1 MSSHINTD
9 FQMPKS
15 VTLQTRM
22 KCSRIKIYNTTV
34 KLYSQV
40 SNISDIYKAKI
51 FQYFFC
57 SRLLVSII
65 QTGGGKGGFPLK
77 SRPASLASTN
87 LLFLVIVNLLIQKK
101 IYENCPKVIKGYV
114 LFMTI
119 AYIT

>member
-40 SNISDIYKAKI
+40 SNISNIYKAKI

-65 QTGGGKGGFPLK
+65 QTGGFFFPLK

>member
-65 QTGGGKGGFPLK
+65 QTGGGGGEGGFPFEIETSK
-77 SRPASLASTN
+77 FGFN
-87 LLFLVIVNLLIQKK
+87 
-101 IYENCPKVIKGYV
+101 
-114 LFMTI
+114 
-119 AYIT
+119 